1 MSRRKTQAPSLAD
14 ALAKGFAE
22 LNAVD
27 EEQSPSNEV
36 VDTQEVQEKVIDEHL
51 PLPDYSGPTQ
61 HVAQKTSF
69 VVRGKETDPPI
80 QEESE
85 QSEPKKVEILDRPST
100 SIGDDFDVEW

>member
-1 MSRRKTQAPSLAD
+1 MSRRKPQVPSLAD

-22 LNAVD
+22 LNAED
-27 EEQSPSNEV
+27 EEASPSNH
-36 VDTQEVQEKVIDEHL
+36 VDATQENQEEVIDEQI

-69 VVRGKETDPPI
+69 VVRRKETDPPV

-85 QSEPKKVEILDRPST
+85 HLEPKKVEILDRPST